1 MITAAASQVDVD
13 ECIAAPRAAVCE
25 ALVLEHRRLVRH
37 IAHLLVRRTP
47 GNVELDD
54 LVQAGMVGLLEA
66 AQRYTGREGASFAS
80 FAAHRIRGAMFDFL
94 RDIDWSPRSL
104 RRRVRDMEV
113 ASRRIEVDTGEAARP
128 HAIAAAL
135 GLSLEAY
142 YRAIR
147 DSDWVLVVSL
157 DEEQA
162 SVAGRPF
169 TEPVDQNR
177 WPDEE
182 LEHDEAITAVIAGI
196 DALSDFDYTV
206 LWLYYGEEYRMRE
219 IGVILALSESRV
231 CQILKRIIERLR
243 IATRSDLK
251 LRLAPARAF
260 YPAALSIPRAAN
272 TR

>member
-1 MITAAASQVDVD
+1 MTAAASEVDVD
-13 ECIAAPRAAVCE
+13 ECIAPPRAAVSE
-25 ALVLEHRRLVRH
+25 ASVLEHRRLVRH
-37 IAHLLVRRTP
+37 IARLLVRRTA

-66 AQRYTGREGASFAS
+66 AQRYTGREGASFES

-104 RRRVRDMEV
+104 RRRVRDIEV
-113 ASRRIEVDTGEAARP
+113 ASRRIEVDTCEAARP

-135 GLSLEAY
+135 GLPLEAY

-147 DSDWVLVVSL
+147 DSNWVLVVSL
-157 DEEQA
+157 DEEQL
-162 SVAGRPF
+162 AGRPF

-182 LEHDEAITAVIAGI
+182 LEHDEAISAVIAGI
-196 DALSDFDYTV
+196 DALSDFDYTIF
-206 LWLYYGEEYRMRE
+206 WLYYEEEYLMRE
-219 IGVILALSESRV
+219 IGDILALSESRV

-243 IATRSDLK
+243 IATRSDLSYAPR
-251 LRLAPARAF
+251 LRGAF
-260 YPAALSIPRAAN
+260 TQRPQSPELSTSAESG
-272 TR
+272 